1 MVNVRVKVEIPG
13 IEKVEELIKKHYKI
27 LEEMQENLNQ
37 IHYARMDL
45 ELKINQPP
53 EKAPGAEAPDIKGI
67 TINLPD

>member
-1 MVNVRVKVEIPG
+1 MANVRVKVEIPG

-37 IHYARMDL
+37 IHCARMDL

-53 EKAPGAEAPDIKGI
+53 ES
-67 TINLPD
+67 N